1 MIFVDTNT
9 GIEFVLFPLKT
20 ISMVVLTLGISSCG
34 GGSGSTTPTPTP
46 TPPTACNLSSLE
58 QNVRQQA
65 SAVNTNTDFTLMLE
79 RFDGRTFSY
88 SRGASSP
95 VTIYESASTSKWVT
109 AVIILRLVDR
119 GVLKLNDTAPSQ
131 LNDWP
136 LNANHPLSKMTLQQL
151 LSFTSGLT
159 AEPLCLNSPSTDFAQ
174 CVRQGVMNNSSN
186 GHVPGTVFDYNGL
199 HLQVAGLMAIRASGM
214 SDWQG
219 VFRQFV
225 QQTALFSTARYDL
238 PSASNPRLAGGM
250 HWSAQQYLDFLKAL
264 QQGKL
269 LSPALQQQMLANQR
283 GNATVLNSPAISGFG
298 IDWPYGL
305 GHWLECTTSQCTT
318 ATRHSSPGAYGAYP
332 LIDYQYNYLAMLARE
347 GQLGS
352 FVEGKAIVDTLTP
365 AIQAWA
371 ECKP

>member
-1 MIFVDTNT
+1 
-9 GIEFVLFPLKT
+9 VLLPLKT
-20 ISMVVLTLGISSCG
+20 ICIVAITFCVASCG
-34 GGSGSTTPTPTP
+34 GGANSA
-46 TPPTACNLSSLE
+46 TPPPAPTAPPIGCNLSSLE
-58 QNVRQQA
+58 QTVRQQA
-65 SAVNTNTDFTLMLE
+65 SAVNTNTDFTLLLE

-88 SRGASSP
+88 SRGASSA
-95 VTIYESASTSKWVT
+95 VTQYESASTSKWVS

-119 GVLKLNDTAPSQ
+119 GLLKLSDTAASQ

-159 AEPLCLNSPSTDFAQ
+159 AEPLCLNSPTADFAQ
-174 CVRQGVMNNSSN
+174 CVRQGIINNSNN
-186 GHVPGTVFDYNGL
+186 GNVPGTVFDYNGL

-214 SDWQG
+214 ADWQG
-219 VFRQFV
+219 LFRQFV
-225 QQTALFSTARYDL
+225 QQTALFGTGAYDL
-238 PSASNPRLAGGM
+238 PSTSNPRLAGGM

-269 LSPALQQQMLANQR
+269 LSESLQQQMLANQR
-283 GNATVLNSPAISGFG
+283 GTAKVLNSPAISGFG
-298 IDWPYGL
+298 VDWPYGL
-305 GHWLECTTSQCTT
+305 GHWLECTTAQCTT
-318 ATRHSSPGAYGAYP
+318 TARHSSPGAYGAYP
-332 LIDYQYNYLAMLARE
+332 LIDYQFKYLAMLARE

-371 ECKP
+371 GCHP